1 MTNQI
6 RTESGMIGYLLIL
19 AIFAMFAGSAL
30 I

>member
-6 RTESGMIGYLLIL
+6 RTESGMIGYLLVL
-19 AIFAMFAGSAL
+19 VIFATFAGSAL